1 MRIGEGKAPGRA
13 TAGFRPTIATRLVP
27 PAWDAL
33 SIDLIRRG
41 LETERVGF
49 QLILYQEVGSTN
61 EVLRRLAADGAR
73 EGTVV
78 LAEAQRMGRGRLGQ
92 RALSPARVNL
102 YASALFRPSMGPEAV
117 PVFSF
122 IAALAVSDA
131 ILAEGVSAA
140 VRWPNDVLVQGGKV
154 AGTSVVSATVG
165 SQVDYVVLGVGVNV
179 NVDRAALGDEE
190 CGATSL
196 SEAAGRPIDRNAFA
210 AAYLN
215 HLERWGHVYRRG
227 GPTAVLTAWRG
238 RNGLAGRR
246 VLVREAGRTHR
257 GRVLGVNA
265 HGEIVLETAPGAV
278 RAMAGADLVMEA

>member
-1 MRIGEGKAPGRA
+1 MRIGERATPRRGGEGIPAIITPRPAA
-13 TAGFRPTIATRLVP
+13 TAG
-27 PAWDAL
+27 DAL

-41 LETERVGF
+41 LETARVGF
-49 QLILYQEVGSTN
+49 QPVVYQDVESTN

-78 LAEAQRMGRGRLGQ
+78 LAEAQRMGRGRTGQ
-92 RALSPARVNL
+92 TGFAPAGVNL

-131 ILAEGVSAA
+131 ILAEGVRAA
-140 VRWPNDVLVQGGKV
+140 VRWPNDVLIQGRKV
-154 AGTSVVSATVG
+154 AGTSVVSAIVG
-165 SQVDYVVLGVGVNV
+165 AQVDYVVLGIGVKLARV
-179 NVDRAALGDEE
+179 ALGDEE
-190 CGATSL
+190 RGAISL
-196 SEAAGRPIDRNAFA
+196 SEAAGRPIDRNAFV

-215 HLERWGHVYRRG
+215 HLERWADVHRRS
-227 GPTAVLTAWRG
+227 GPTAVLAAWRG

-246 VLVREAGRTHR
+246 VLVRRAGRTHR

-265 HGEIVLETAPGAV
+265 HGEIVLETAPGSVQAV
-278 RAMAGADLVMEA
+278 AGADAVMEA